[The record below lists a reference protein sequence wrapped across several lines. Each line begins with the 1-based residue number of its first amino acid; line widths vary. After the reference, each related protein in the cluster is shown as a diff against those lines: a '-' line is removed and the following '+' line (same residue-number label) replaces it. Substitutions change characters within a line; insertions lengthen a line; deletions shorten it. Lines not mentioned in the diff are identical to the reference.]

1 MQITK
6 HTKTKHVLPLLTKE
20 TMEELLQK
28 VPPVPL
34 KKPLL
39 KMTVGEFSTL
49 LDDETQYIANIL
61 SAWNAFKAFGRL
73 KQFRIELEQIQKFM
87 KLYDHQPTQEE
98 KAAENGVVFPNFG
111 QRMLI
116 DCVKFFGL
124 KSFKEAEKV
133 PLSEWLTIFQSEASS
148 VLYQR
153 NYQRIMEQKQKAKN
167 NKKR

>member
-1 MQITK
+1 MQINK
-6 HTKTKHVLPLLTKE
+6 HTKTKSVLPFLTKE

-39 KMTVGEFSTL
+39 KMTVGEFADIL
-49 LDDETQYIANIL
+49 EDETQYIANIL
-61 SAWNAFKAFGRL
+61 SARKAFKAFGRL
-73 KQFRIELEQIQKFM
+73 KQFRTELEMVQKFM

-98 KAAENGVVFPNFG
+98 KAAEKGVKFPNFG

-133 PLSEWLTIFQSEASS
+133 PVSEWLTIFQSEASA

-153 NYQRIMEQKQKAKN
+153 NYQRIIEQKQKAKN

>member
-1 MQITK
+1 MQINK
-6 HTKTKHVLPLLTKE
+6 HTKTKFILPLLTKE
-20 TMEELLQK
+20 SLEELLQK
-28 VPPVPL
+28 VPPMSL

-39 KMTVGEFSTL
+39 KMTVGEFADIL
-49 LDDETQYIANIL
+49 EDESRYIADIL
-61 SAWNAFKAFGRL
+61 AARKAFKAFGRL
-73 KQFRIELEQIQKFM
+73 KQFRTELEQIQKFM

-98 KAAENGVVFPNFG
+98 KAAEKGVRFPSFG

-133 PLSEWLTIFQSEASS
+133 PVSEWLTIFQSEASA

-153 NYQRIMEQKQKAKN
+153 NYQRIIEQKQKAKN
-167 NKKR
+167 SKKR

>member
-1 MQITK
+1 MKIDK
-6 HTKTKHVLPLLTKE
+6 HTKTKQILPLLTKE

-39 KMTVGEFSTL
+39 KMTVGEFAGIL
-49 LDDETQYIANIL
+49 EDETQYIANIL
-61 SAWNAFKAFGRL
+61 DCRRALKAFGRL
-73 KQFRIELEQIQKFM
+73 KQFRIELEVIQKFM
-87 KLYDHQPTQEE
+87 KMYNHTPSQEE
-98 KAAENGVVFPNFG
+98 KAAENGVVFPSFG

-124 KSFKEAEKV
+124 HSFKEAEKV
-133 PLSEWLTIFQSEASS
+133 PVSEWLTIFQSEASA

-153 NYQRIMEQKQKAKN
+153 NYNKIMENKQKLKSKAK
-167 NKKR
+167 K

>member
-1 MQITK
+1 MQITR
-6 HTKTKHVLPLLTKE
+6 HTKTKNVLPLLTKE
-20 TMEELLQK
+20 TLEELLQK

-39 KMTVGEFSTL
+39 KMTVGEFAEIL
-49 LDDETQYIANIL
+49 EDETLYIANIL
-61 SAWNAFKAFGRL
+61 SARKAFKAFGRL

-98 KAAENGVVFPNFG
+98 KAAENGIMFPSFG
-111 QRMLI
+111 QRLLI

-124 KSFKEAEKV
+124 KSFREAEKV
-133 PLSEWLTIFQSEASS
+133 PLSEWLTIFQSEASA

-153 NYQRIMEQKQKAKN
+153 NYNKIIENKQKSKN
-167 NKKR
+167 KVRK

>member
-1 MQITK
+1 MRITK
-6 HTKTKHVLPLLTKE
+6 HTKTKNILPLLTKE
-20 TMEELLQK
+20 ALEELLAK
-28 VPPVPL
+28 VPAVPL
-34 KKPLL
+34 RKPLL
-39 KMTVGEFSTL
+39 QMTVGEFATL
-49 LDDETQYIANIL
+49 LNDETQYIADIL
-61 SAWNAFKAFGRL
+61 SARKALKAFGRL

-87 KLYDHQPTQEE
+87 KMYDHQPTQEE
-98 KAAENGVVFPNFG
+98 KAAEKGVRFPDFG

-133 PLSEWLTIFQSEASS
+133 PVAEWLTIFQSEASS

>member
-1 MQITK
+1 
-6 HTKTKHVLPLLTKE
+6 
-20 TMEELLQK
+20 MEELLQK
-28 VPPVPL
+28 VPPMPL

-39 KMTVGEFSTL
+39 QMTVGEFATL
-49 LDDETQYIANIL
+49 LNDETQYIADIL
-61 SAWNAFKAFGRL
+61 SARKAFKAFGWLR
-73 KQFRIELEQIQKFM
+73 QFRAELEAIQKFM
-87 KLYDHQPTQEE
+87 KLYDHAPSQEE
-98 KAAENGVVFPNFG
+98 KAAEKGIKFPDFG

-133 PLSEWLTIFQSEASS
+133 PVAEWLTIFQSEASS

-153 NYQRIMEQKQKAKN
+153 NYQRIIEQKQKAKN